1 MLVVAACNDGV
12 EHTYVFQLL
21 IKLYRVVCISCN
33 ELKILFC
40 GDVCD
45 EWVLMSNMFLVSY
58 SLTATAYQVC

>member
-21 IKLYRVVCISCN
+21 IKLYTMVCISCN

-40 GDVCD
+40 GYVCD
-45 EWVLMSNMFLVSY
+45 AWVLMFDMFLVSY
-58 SLTATAYQVC
+58 SLTITTCQVC